1 MNDELPGTDQDLETV
16 DGTPPTDPDCND
28 STTPI
33 APKNSPPAATKG
45 KQKKST
51 GGAEL
56 PDGEELTTQQRLE
69 LCESIV
75 GHTFDNRDL
84 LLEALTH
91 ASGATHRLKSNER
104 MEFLGDA
111 ILGAVVCD
119 WLYHERTDLNEGELT
134 KIKSNVVSRQTCS
147 KVAKRLGLDRCLMV
161 GKGVR
166 KNRSFPKSLTSDV
179 FESIVAA
186 IYLDGGFDKVRQ
198 LLHQWLAQ
206 EVAEGIDSRGDENHK
221 SNLQQVVQRDFS
233 TTPSYRLLDSVGPDH
248 SKKFQIAVLVD
259 GQLRT
264 PAWGRS
270 KKDAEQRAAANAL
283 AEISGKEPPY
293 QDSSP

>member
-1 MNDELPGTDQDLETV
+1 MNAEPHRPQD
-16 DGTPPTDPDCND
+16 DRPSIAPPPPPATSDCDDATLLAAPTTTAAKPTKAKAAKAAAAIDPDN
-28 STTPI
+28 
-33 APKNSPPAATKG
+33 
-45 KQKKST
+45 
-51 GGAEL
+51 
-56 PDGEELTTQQRLE
+56 EELTTEQRLD
-69 LCESIV
+69 LCESII
-75 GHTFDNRDL
+75 GHSFSDREL

-91 ASGATHRLKSNER
+91 ASGASHRLKSNER

-147 KVAKRLGLDRCLMV
+147 KVAKRLGLDRCLLV

-186 IYLDGGFDKVRQ
+186 IYLDGGFDKVRE

-206 EVAEGIDSRGDENHK
+206 EVAEGINSRGDENHK

-233 TTPSYRLLDSVGPDH
+233 TTPCYRLLDSVGPDH

-293 QDSSP
+293 QDGLP

>member
-1 MNDELPGTDQDLETV
+1 MTDEFNGPPHDCETLP
-16 DGTPPTDPDCND
+16 
-28 STTPI
+28 STTSVGSDDCRDDALLADPS
-33 APKNSPPAATKG
+33 ASASKPAKG
-45 KQKKST
+45 KPPK
-51 GGAEL
+51 AAAVAAL
-56 PDGEELTTQQRLE
+56 PQEELTTEERLD

-75 GHTFDNRDL
+75 GHAFSDREL

-91 ASGATHRLKSNER
+91 ASGASHRLKSNER

-147 KVAKRLGLDRCLMV
+147 KVAKRLGLDRCLLV

-198 LLHQWLAQ
+198 LLHLWLAQ

-259 GQLRT
+259 GLLRT

-283 AEISGKEPPY
+283 AEISGKEPPF
-293 QDSSP
+293 QGDMP